1 MDRELDLAPWWSWTF
16 GDKLRVVQDKKKVEA
31 GAIKSGAEIGL
42 AGAKDG
48 GKNVARLVVIK

>member
-1 MDRELDLAPWWSWTF
+1 
-16 GDKLRVVQDKKKVEA
+16 VQDKKKVEA

-48 GKNVARLVVIK
+48 GKSVARLVVIK